1 MFLLL
6 YVEDDTLVWSGD
18 YDSITSAT
26 EKYLCDHTTDH
37 DKIIGISNSFIISNH
52 KMFASNTKSHK
63 VFNACFWGYK
73 NQNIV

>member
-26 EKYLCDHTTDH
+26 ENIFL
-37 DKIIGISNSFIISNH
+37 IILPI
-52 KMFASNTKSHK
+52 MTKSL
-63 VFNACFWGYK
+63 GYS
-73 NQNIV
+73 IALL